1 MSKNQMTQIET
12 TVRRGFPV
20 VVTGRFV
27 EAEPDVG
34 FMTAGF
40 EDLAVCTLKGRSAD
54 FLRLTERELDEL
66 ACELMEVFNRLP
78 SAADVE
84 PDARDFQ

>member
-1 MSKNQMTQIET
+1 MNNNQLTQIET

-40 EDLAVCTLKGRSAD
+40 EDLTVRTLKGRSAD

-66 ACELMEVFNRLP
+66 AGELMGASNRRSP
-78 SAADVE
+78 AADGE